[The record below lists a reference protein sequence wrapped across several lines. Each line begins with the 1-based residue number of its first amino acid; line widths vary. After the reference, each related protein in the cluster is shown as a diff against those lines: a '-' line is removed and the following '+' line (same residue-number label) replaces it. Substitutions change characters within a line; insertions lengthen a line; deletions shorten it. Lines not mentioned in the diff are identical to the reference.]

1 MPGKLIN
8 LLPPEITRAKVSAA
22 GPEPAVPVP
31 ASAVPKF
38 AKPDILIPDNFW
50 SNLKQFLTER
60 PVKVRER
67 KDAPFTQ
74 TSFGTG
80 VGDNLKDFFSSGPAP
95 KGPVNSRLA
104 VAWGSNFGGFSTR
117 LKEFFSPPKQAPL
130 PFAVKPVKVKEI
142 WSKDENFGWSQAIA
156 FGLHGGVIL
165 LLLIPVFWNVL
176 PVSTQAKNKGIDITP
191 LDISPYISKLPAG
204 ADKAGG
210 GGGGGDRSQ
219 LPPTKGRAP
228 KFKYT
233 QFTPPEATLKNLNPK
248 LPMDPSL
255 LGPPDLKVAN
265 PPLTNMGDPLAASV
279 NYSGGPGGGGGIG
292 TGEAGGIGSGSGGGL
307 GPGEGG
313 GTGGGMFRAGV
324 NGVGSPACIY
334 CPQPEYSDEARK
346 AKYQGTVLLDV
357 TVTADG
363 RVLNPQVLKGPG
375 LGLEEKAMAQVKNWK
390 MRPAIGPNG
399 KPVNCRVQIEVTF
412 HLY

>member
-1 MPGKLIN
+1 MPGNFIN
-8 LLPPEITRAKVSAA
+8 LLPPEITRPKVSAA
-22 GPEPAVPVP
+22 GRPPAVPVP
-31 ASAVPKF
+31 SSAVPKF
-38 AKPDILIPDNFW
+38 TRADILIPDNFW

-60 PVKVRER
+60 PIKVRER

-74 TSFGTG
+74 ISFGTG

-104 VAWGSNFGGFSTR
+104 VAWGSNFGGFGTR
-117 LKEFFSPPKQAPL
+117 IKDVFSPPKQAPL
-130 PFAVKPVKVKEI
+130 PFAVKPIRVKDI
-142 WSKDENFGWSQAIA
+142 WSKDENFGWSQGLAI
-156 FGLHGGVIL
+156 GLHVAVIAL
-165 LLLIPVFWNVL
+165 LVIPIFTNVL
-176 PVSTQAKNKGIDITP
+176 PASTEAKNKVNVTP
-191 LDISPYISKLPAG
+191 LDISPYMAKLPAG
-204 ADKAGG
+204 ANKAGG
-210 GGGGGDRSQ
+210 GGGGNNHT
-219 LPPTKGRAP
+219 LTPTSKGKVP
-228 KFKYT
+228 KFQWT
-233 QFTPPEATLKNLNPK
+233 QFTPPQAKIQNLNPK
-248 LPMDPSL
+248 LAMDPSL
-255 LGPPDLKVAN
+255 LGPPDLKVAS
-265 PPLTNMGDPLAASV
+265 PNMANFGDPLAKNVTDSLG
-279 NYSGGPGGGGGIG
+279 NGNG
-292 TGEAGGIGSGSGGGL
+292 TGIGSGSGGGL

-313 GTGGGMFRAGV
+313 GTGGGTFRAGL
-324 NGVGSPACIY
+324 NGVGSPMCIY

-390 MRPAIGPNG
+390 MRPAVGPSG